1 MNPASQREVSEDVL
15 RREMESKMTEEERM
29 VAKPASDYA

>member
-29 VAKPASDYA
+29 VAKLASSHM

>member
-1 MNPASQREVSEDVL
+1 MNPTSQREVSEDVL

-29 VAKPASDYA
+29 VAKPASSHM

>member
-29 VAKPASDYA
+29 VTKMTSDHA